1 MARCLRRRAV
11 RLAFAPCAVV
21 LTVSAGSALA
31 QPEPRFELSDTRV
44 AYETVE
50 IGLSGLPPDQPVTI
64 RLQQHNP
71 ASLAGFM
78 TGLWRAHATFLADEG
93 GRVDLTRMA
102 PQSGS
107 YSGVSP
113 MGLLWSAERVSTE
126 PPPDADPWVVPA
138 ELTAEIDGTVVAT
151 ATLIRRAVAADVQV
165 SQVRD
170 DGLVGAFYQPP
181 GEGPH
186 PAMLVLGGSG
196 GGVPGTWGYP
206 GGMSSHGYAVLSLG
220 YFGVEGLPPEH
231 ALIPLEY
238 FKTALDWLSEHPAV
252 DATRI
257 GVLGMS
263 RGGELALLLGAT
275 YPQIATV
282 VAQVPSHV
290 VWSGCCGFNG
300 PSGWSLD
307 GEPIQQVL
315 GVVTPEAVARHA
327 NGREPTFVHNFLA
340 LLDDEAAVARAV
352 IPVERI
358 NGPVL
363 LISGRDDL
371 TWPSTYMADQVV
383 ARLRQHGFRHRVT
396 HLAYDNAGHVIAA
409 PPGFPTWEVGEAMG
423 GTQEGNAWA
432 QEQSWE
438 SILEFLE
445 ANLR

>member
-1 MARCLRRRAV
+1 MTRQKLNCHEK
-11 RLAFAPCAVV
+11 
-21 LTVSAGSALA
+21 ALA
-31 QPEPRFELSDTRV
+31 INLDANKYGTI
-44 AYETVE
+44 AE
-50 IGLSGLPPDQPVTI
+50 IGAGQEVARWFFKVGGAAGTVAKTISAYDMSVSDEVYGPARPFVSRARLLDMLDYEYQLVVDRHRGPILGARSGILRTDC
-64 RLQQHNP
+64 
-71 ASLAGFM
+71 
-78 TGLWRAHATFLADEG
+78 
-93 GRVDLTRMA
+93 
-102 PQSGS
+102 SGS
-107 YSGVSP
+107 I
-113 MGLLWSAERVSTE
+113 LL
-126 PPPDADPWVVPA
+126 
-138 ELTAEIDGTVVAT
+138 
-151 ATLIRRAVAADVQV
+151 VQT
-165 SQVRD
+165 RET
-170 DGLVGAFYQPP
+170 Y
-181 GEGPH
+181 EGPH
-186 PAMLVLGGSG
+186 PAMLMLGGSG
-196 GGVPGTWGYP
+196 GGVLGTWGYP

-300 PSGWSLD
+300 PSGWSLG

-327 NGREPTFVHNFLA
+327 NGREPQFVHNFLA

-363 LISGRDDL
+363 LTSRRDDL
-371 TWPSTYMADQVV
+371 VWPSTYMADQVV
-383 ARLRQHGFRHRVT
+383 ARLRQHGFRHGVT

-409 PPGFPTWEVGEAMG
+409 PPGLPTCG
-423 GTQEGNAWA
+423 GWGRRWVAHKRATPVRKSSRGRAYW
-432 QEQSWE
+432 SFWRP
-438 SILEFLE
+438 ICGRHDRRYDPCDRRRR
-445 ANLR
+445 LRHSLCLSL